1 MATVCLSGVRSPGA
15 LLSNVFPFPSDLIA
29 CAAFL
34 QIGKADPTRDQ
45 VHGMGIWYT

>member
-1 MATVCLSGVRSPGA
+1 MSMRIASGRHRQ
-15 LLSNVFPFPSDLIA
+15 FLIA

-45 VHGMGIWYT
+45 VHGTGIWYT